1 MHVSSMYSMYV
12 IYHLPSCFQI
22 FKEIV
27 INEDQGLRHDIEL
40 IVINTAIAFS
50 GGIAIGL
57 GMAVFFRLVF

>member
-1 MHVSSMYSMYV
+1 M
-12 IYHLPSCFQI
+12 FQI

-27 INEDQGLRHDIEL
+27 VNEDQGLRHDIEL

-57 GMAVFFRLVF
+57 GMAVFFRWV